1 MPNRPLAD
9 DTLYISPEY
18 NPHSL
23 ERDWGFFVLEQR
35 SRVFE
40 SMSSG
45 LADLR
50 IALCDT
56 SRSGNQIH
64 ALRPAKVTTD
74 ALAENAEQLCSEVGL
89 DVVSLAL
96 LADVPLPRPLHLT
109 HNSLIGHWRWLR
121 SVWRFSAEL
130 PQYGLQHSDP
140 KPDPTISAFLTDGK
154 NNLAVAALRE
164 KFKHLEQEGFAPE
177 NHLSF
182 VSSLTLFCP
191 FIGTE
196 LLWRQGLI
204 KASKAKGTVK

>member
-1 MPNRPLAD
+1 MAN

-23 ERDWGFFVLEQR
+23 ERDWGFFVREQR
-35 SRVFE
+35 GRVFE
-40 SMSSG
+40 RMSSG
-45 LADLR
+45 LEDLR
-50 IALCDT
+50 AALCNVG
-56 SRSGNQIH
+56 RSGNQVH
-64 ALRPAKVTTD
+64 APKPAKVTTD

-96 LADVPLPRPLHLT
+96 LADVPMHRPLHVT

-121 SVWRFSAEL
+121 AVWRFAAEL

-140 KPDPTISAFLTDGK
+140 RPDPAISAFLTDGK
-154 NNLAVAALRE
+154 NNLAIAALRE
-164 KFKHLEQEGFAPE
+164 KFKQLEQEGFDPE
-177 NHLSF
+177 NYLSF
-182 VSSLTLFCP
+182 ASGLTLFCP

-204 KASKAKGTVK
+204 TASKAKGTVK

>member
-1 MPNRPLAD
+1 MPNSPLAA
-9 DTLYISPEY
+9 DTLYKSPEY

-23 ERDWGFFVLEQR
+23 ERDWGFFVREQR
-35 SRVFE
+35 GLVCE
-40 SMSSG
+40 SIPSG

-50 IALCDT
+50 AALCNVDGT
-56 SRSGNQIH
+56 GNNVPAQKS
-64 ALRPAKVTTD
+64 AKVTTD

-96 LADVPLPRPLHLT
+96 LADIPLHRPLHLT

-130 PQYGLQHSDP
+130 PHVAAETSGP
-140 KPDPTISAFLTDGK
+140 KLDLTIRAFLADGK
-154 NNLAVAALRE
+154 NNLAVAALRA
-164 KFKHLEQEGFAPE
+164 KFKHLEQEGLDPE
-177 NHLSF
+177 NYLSF

-204 KASKAKGTVK
+204 KTPKAKGTVK